1 MTGSDVTVVLHT
13 RNRAAD
19 LRELFGRLR
28 TQETAEAFRHQV
40 LVVDNGSS
48 DDTPAVIAE
57 ARSAS
62 PVPLETVEEPRV
74 GRPFALN
81 TGIAR
86 AASPLLAFTDDDA
99 LPEPDWLLRLWHCLI
114 EESADAVGGRVL
126 PEWCAPRPP
135 WLTDEVVGEIGRLGL
150 LNLGPRRLRSRDGEA
165 CRFFT
170 SNLLL
175 RRDAVLA
182 LGGWDVTLRYYQD
195 TDLLR
200 RARAAGWAMAYEPA
214 AVVRHKI
221 GAERMTPEYFRR
233 RRSAGAAYQAR
244 LAGWRHP
251 APWVAGGRW
260 ILAVLRGE
268 PWGRRFV
275 RELDLRDAL
284 RVWRARLGLW
294 PG

>member
-1 MTGSDVTVVLHT
+1 MSEFDVTVVLHT
-13 RNRAAD
+13 RNRATD

-28 TQETAEAFRHQV
+28 TQDTAGAFRHQV

-48 DDTPAVIAE
+48 DDTAAVIAE
-57 ARSAS
+57 AKQTSS
-62 PVPLETVEEPRV
+62 VPLETVEEPRV

-86 AASPLLAFTDDDA
+86 ASSPILAFTDDDT
-99 LPEPDWLLRLWHCLI
+99 LPEPDWLLRGWRCLV
-114 EESADAVGGRVL
+114 EEDADAVGGRVL
-126 PEWCAPRPP
+126 PEWCAQRPS
-135 WLTDEVVGEIGRLGL
+135 WLTDEVVGDIGRLGL
-150 LNLGPRRLRSRDGEA
+150 LDLGSRRLRSRDGET

-170 SNLLL
+170 SNLFL
-175 RRDAVLA
+175 RRDAVRA
-182 LGGWDVTLRYYQD
+182 LGGWDVKLRYYQD

-221 GAERMTPEYFRR
+221 GADRMTPEYFRR
-233 RRSAGAAYQAR
+233 RRSAGAAYQAQ
-244 LAGWRHP
+244 LAGWRHR
-251 APWVAGGRW
+251 APWVAAGRW
-260 ILAVLRGE
+260 ILAVVRGE
-268 PWGRRFV
+268 PWGRRFA

-294 PG
+294 PR